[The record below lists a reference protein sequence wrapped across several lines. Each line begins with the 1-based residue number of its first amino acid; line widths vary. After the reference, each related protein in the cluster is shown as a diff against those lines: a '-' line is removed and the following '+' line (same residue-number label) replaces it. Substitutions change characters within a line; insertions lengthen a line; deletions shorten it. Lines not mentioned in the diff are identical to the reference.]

1 MAPTCRFKPRKL
13 KSSAEEICIVFKDLV
28 SKREPWPHGQ
38 QYDAAMWIKI
48 DLNSRKDAAIRT
60 RAGEPR
66 RLRDREGLRAN
77 TECVYPGAGKEEI
90 TLTCSVLKTSKL
102 MPWGSWT

>member
-13 KSSAEEICIVFKDLV
+13 KGSAEEICIIFKDLV

-38 QYDAAMWIKI
+38 QDDAVMWIKT
-48 DLNSRKDAAIRT
+48 DLNSRKDTVIRT

-66 RLRDREGLRAN
+66 RLRDRERVSEQTLSVFIQGLVRKRLPSP
-77 TECVYPGAGKEEI
+77 VQF
-90 TLTCSVLKTSKL
+90 SKQVN
-102 MPWGSWT
+102 